1 MQIIMQRTECASHDV
16 TLFSGGT
23 KL

>member
-16 TLFSGGT
+16 T
-23 KL
+23 